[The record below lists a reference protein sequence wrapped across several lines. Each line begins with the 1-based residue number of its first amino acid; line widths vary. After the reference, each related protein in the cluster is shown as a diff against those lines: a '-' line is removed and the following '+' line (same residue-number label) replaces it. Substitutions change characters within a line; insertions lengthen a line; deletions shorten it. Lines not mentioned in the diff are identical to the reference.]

1 MQYILIVYVYTV
13 CSSLS
18 LCEIRRA
25 QGDLL
30 EWQSVYDDLIN
41 SKLSHLINRPSGE
54 GEAKAD
60 VSPRPGINC

>member
-1 MQYILIVYVYTV
+1 
-13 CSSLS
+13 LS